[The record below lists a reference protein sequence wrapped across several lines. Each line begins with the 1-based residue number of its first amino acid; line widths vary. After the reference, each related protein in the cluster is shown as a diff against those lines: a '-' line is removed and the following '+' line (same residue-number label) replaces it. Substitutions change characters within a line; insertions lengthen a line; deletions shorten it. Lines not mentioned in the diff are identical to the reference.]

1 MFACLYAPDFA
12 VQAALRTEPQDEDAR
27 ERLRRSAMVVL
38 EGPENLP
45 KVAALNDA
53 ARNRGIEA
61 GMTKLQVETCGGV
74 LLRKRSE
81 AEEDAAQAE
90 LVECANSFSPRVES
104 TGAGTVLLD
113 LCGTERLFGTPENT
127 ARKISVA
134 ARERGFDLR
143 VAVASNPDTAL
154 YAARGFP
161 GITVIPAGHE
171 ARRLAWLNV
180 DLLPI
185 SAEMLETLHGWGI
198 RTFQALAAL
207 PEVPLTERLGQAGLH
222 LQKLARGAIQRT
234 LVPIVPV
241 QRFIESYEFDDPVE
255 TLESLSFVLNRLLQ
269 QICSRLIA
277 QALST
282 NELRLTM
289 DLAVTQRR
297 AGSSGEQFQHDWKL
311 PVPTQD
317 GRMLF
322 ALAGLELERNI
333 FSAPIKKII
342 LEAVPVK
349 PRTAQG
355 NLFAPPSP
363 DAEKLEMTLARI
375 RGVVGG
381 VDAEGVSCVG
391 SPGVVDT
398 HRPASFEVRA
408 FSSERDSLNKD
419 GAKNANSNPAAGVP
433 TSRKSGETWG
443 IPGLPT
449 RKSGETLRL
458 SSGQAWG
465 IPASPTI
472 ALRVFR
478 PPLETAVELNGQ
490 TPHIVRLWKKPGRV
504 IAASGPWCSS
514 GHWWNRAVAW
524 VREEWDVALKTSAGI
539 GFYRI
544 YLDRVQKQWFVEG
557 MFD

>member
-12 VQAALRTEPQDEDAR
+12 VQAALLTEPPDLR
-27 ERLRRSAMVVL
+27 EGLRRSPMVVL

-45 KVAALNDA
+45 RVAALNDA
-53 ARNRGIEA
+53 ARKCGMEA

-90 LVECANSFSPRVES
+90 LVECATFFSPRVES

-113 LCGTERLFGTPENT
+113 LDGTERLFGTPENT

-161 GITVIPAGHE
+161 GITVILAGQE

-180 DLLPI
+180 ELLPI
-185 SAEMLETLHGWGI
+185 GTEMLDTLHCWGI

-207 PEVPLTERLGQAGLH
+207 PEVPLTERLGQAGLY
-222 LQKLARGAIQRT
+222 LQKLARGAVHRT
-234 LVPIVPV
+234 LVPIAVV
-241 QRFIESYEFDDPVE
+241 QQFVESYEFDDPVE

-269 QICSRLIA
+269 QICSRLMA

-297 AGSSGEQFQHDWKL
+297 VSNSGEQFQHDWKL

-322 ALAGLELERNI
+322 ALVWLELERNI
-333 FSAPIKKII
+333 FSAPIKKVT
-342 LEAVPVK
+342 LEALAVK

-381 VDAEGVSCVG
+381 ADAEGVSCVG

-398 HRPASFEVRA
+398 HKTASFEVRP
-408 FSSERDSLNKD
+408 FSSVREGLSKD
-419 GAKNANSNPAAGVP
+419 GLGKDAAEKDRANLVPA
-433 TSRKSGETWG
+433 
-443 IPGLPT
+443 L
-449 RKSGETLRL
+449 L
-458 SSGQAWG
+458 
-465 IPASPTI
+465 PTI

-490 TPHIVRLWKKPGRV
+490 TPHIVCLWKKPGRV

-514 GHWWNRAVAW
+514 GHWWNRAVTW
-524 VREEWDVALKTSAGI
+524 VREEWDVALKTPAGI